1 MPIEDWAERIVEL
14 IEDRDP
20 GVSMTAVT
28 LVTTMAQDNLD
39 AFQGC
44 YKRVVDKL
52 EGLVF
57 DGDYPP
63 EYVYYKVSRWSAIE
77 RRKVVG

>member
-1 MPIEDWAERIVEL
+1 
-14 IEDRDP
+14 
-20 GVSMTAVT
+20 MTAVT

-52 EGLVF
+52 DGLVF

-63 EYVYYKVSRWSAIE
+63 EYVYYKVSRLAL
-77 RRKVVG
+77 

>member
-1 MPIEDWAERIVEL
+1 MVPADDWAERIVDM

-20 GVSMTAVT
+20 GVAMTAVT

-44 YKRVVDKL
+44 YKLVVDKL
-52 EGLVF
+52 DKLIF
-57 DGDYPP
+57 DGDYPS
-63 EYVYYKVSRWSAIE
+63 EYVYYKVCTRSKEGSRAN
-77 RRKVVG
+77 